1 MNHSVTIKGFL
12 KRPMP
17 WGDFFNRPMPWVF
30 GIGVV
35 ILTASCSTAPKVAQ
49 PTDGLPPLTIEAEAA
64 ETKPPVLQ
72 PVASAIPA
80 DALSADRMVLAATFG
95 HDKVVRYMLDHGVDP
110 SAKDLFGN
118 AGLIAAASAGQ
129 ADIVG
134 MLLNAKADVNAQT
147 NAGHSALM
155 GAVEKGDMNIVKALL
170 KAGANVNA
178 RNNRNET
185 ALFPAVQTG
194 NLRLVDT
201 LLLAGA
207 EINIANT
214 RPLTS
219 NDSGYTPL
227 MYVARHG
234 LVATEG
240 PWADIARALL
250 AKGADSN
257 LRSHHGATALSI
269 AERNGYV
276 DIIDVLRGAGARKET
291 VYTSLTIDDAL
302 IKASK
307 NGDISKV
314 RQLFTEGAQ
323 ANVKNRLGVTP
334 LLAAAMSGH
343 TAIVQVLVEHDAK
356 VNAVPAGLREWAL
369 SAARIALDE
378 EEVTQAA
385 ARGDT
390 ALIIAVRQGHTDTVR
405 YLLDHGADVNRAN
418 RQNESALFV
427 AAELGQANI
436 MRALLSKGA
445 DPNATEKENRTSS
458 FTVALSTIGRN
469 TVLIKAAQHG
479 HAEVTQILL
488 DAGALPNVSG
498 FLGKTAL
505 FWTAERGHFGV
516 AQVLLG
522 KNADPNIKDVSGL
535 TPLMVAAG
543 NGNVKLV
550 EALLQNKAEINARE
564 GSETNAPGSMF
575 GVSGATALIH
585 AARAGHVDV
594 VKILLRA
601 GGDITATDSN
611 GVNALKGAEGNGHAS
626 VVAVLKAAGT

>member
-1 MNHSVTIKGFL
+1 MNNGITVKVFL
-12 KRPMP
+12 KKNQFWMY
-17 WGDFFNRPMPWVF
+17 
-30 GIGVV
+30 GIGVMM
-35 ILTASCSTAPKVAQ
+35 LMAGCSTTPKATQ
-49 PTDGLPPLTIEAEAA
+49 PTDGLPPLTAEAEAA
-64 ETKPPVLQ
+64 EAKPPAPQ
-72 PVASAIPA
+72 PVASTIPA

-95 HDKVVRYMLDHGVDP
+95 HDKVVRYMLDHKVDP
-110 SAKDLFGN
+110 NARDLFGN

-129 ADIVG
+129 TDIVD
-134 MLLNAKADVNAQT
+134 MLLSAGANPKAQT
-147 NAGHSALM
+147 NDGHTALI
-155 GAVEKGDMNIVKALL
+155 GAVEKGDLRIVQALL
-170 KAGANVNA
+170 KAGADVNA
-178 RNNRNET
+178 KNSKGET

-207 EINIANT
+207 ETNITNA
-214 RPLTS
+214 RPMTS

-227 MYVARHG
+227 MYATRHG
-234 LVATEG
+234 LIVTEG
-240 PWADIARALL
+240 PWVEIVRALL

-269 AERNGYV
+269 AERNGYA
-276 DIIDVLRGAGARKET
+276 DIIDALRGAGARKET
-291 VYTSLTIDDAL
+291 VYTSLTVDDAL

-307 NGDISKV
+307 NGDLSKV

-323 ANVKNRLGVTP
+323 ANVKNRMGVTP
-334 LLAAAMSGH
+334 LLAAAMGGH
-343 TAIVQVLVEHDAK
+343 TAIVQVLVEHDVR
-356 VNAVPAGLREWAL
+356 VNNVPAGLREWAL

-378 EEVTQAA
+378 EEITQAA

-427 AAELGQANI
+427 AAELGRADI
-436 MRALLSKGA
+436 MHALLSKGA

-479 HAEVTQILL
+479 QAEVTQILL
-488 DAGALPNVSG
+488 DAGAQPNISG

-505 FWTAERGHFGV
+505 FWAAERGHLGV
-516 AQVLLG
+516 AQALLE
-522 KNADPNIKDVSGL
+522 KNADANLKDVSGL

-543 NGNVKLV
+543 SGNVKLV
-550 EALLQNKAEINARE
+550 EALIKSKAEINARE

-585 AARAGHVDV
+585 AARAGHVNV
-594 VKILLRA
+594 VKILLDA
-601 GGDITATDSN
+601 GGDVTATDSN
-611 GVNALKGAEGNGHAS
+611 GVNALKGAESNGHAS
-626 VVAVLKAAGT
+626 VIAVLKAAGA

>member
-1 MNHSVTIKGFL
+1 MNYSVTMKAFL
-12 KRPMP
+12 KRPQL
-17 WGDFFNRPMPWVF
+17 WVY
-30 GIGVV
+30 GISVV
-35 ILTASCSTAPKVAQ
+35 MLAAGCSTAPKVAQ
-49 PTDGLPPLTIEAEAA
+49 PTDSLPPLTAEAETA
-64 ETKPPVLQ
+64 EAKPPVLQ
-72 PVASAIPA
+72 PVASVIPA

-110 SAKDLFGN
+110 NTKDLFGN
-118 AGLIAAASAGQ
+118 AGLIAAAGAGQ
-129 ADIVG
+129 ADIVD
-134 MLLNAKADVNAQT
+134 MLLSAGANVNAQT
-147 NAGHSALM
+147 SEGHTALM
-155 GAVEKGDMNIVKALL
+155 GAVEKGDMRIVQVLF
-170 KAGANVNA
+170 KAGADVNA
-178 RNNRNET
+178 KNNKNEP

-194 NLRLVDT
+194 NLRLVET

-207 EINIANT
+207 ETNIANT
-214 RPLTS
+214 RPMTS

-227 MYVARHG
+227 MYAARHG
-234 LVATEG
+234 LVATDG
-240 PWADIARALL
+240 AWVDIVLALL

-269 AERNGYV
+269 AERNGYA
-276 DIIDVLRGAGARKET
+276 DITDALRGAGARKET

-307 NGDISKV
+307 NGDFSKV

-334 LLAAAMSGH
+334 LLAAAMGGH
-343 TAIVQVLVEHDAK
+343 TAIVQMLVEHDAK

-378 EEVTQAA
+378 EEITQAA

-390 ALIIAVRQGHTDTVR
+390 ALIIAVRQGHTDTAR
-405 YLLDHGADVNRAN
+405 YLLDHGADINRVN

-427 AAELGQANI
+427 AAELGRTDI
-436 MRALLSKGA
+436 IRALLSKGA

-469 TVLIKAAQHG
+469 TVLIKAAQNG
-479 HAEVTQILL
+479 QTEVTQILL
-488 DAGALPNVSG
+488 EVGALPNTAG

-505 FWTAERGHFGV
+505 FWTAERGHLGV
-516 AQVLLG
+516 AQALLE
-522 KNADPNIKDVSGL
+522 KNADPNIKDVSGR

-543 NGNVKLV
+543 NGNAKLV
-550 EALLQNKAEINARE
+550 EALIKNKADVNARE
-564 GSETNAPGSMF
+564 GSELSAPSSMF

-585 AARAGHVDV
+585 AARAGHTDV
-594 VKILLRA
+594 VKLLLAA
-601 GGDITATDSN
+601 GGDATATDSN
-611 GVNALKGAEGNGHAS
+611 GINALKGAESNGHAS
-626 VVAVLKAAGT
+626 VVAVLKAAGA